1 MWREGRVTGM
11 FNIPNEEVFA
21 MCVDFCIQAE
31 AAGGGDDGHTTGR
44 KLDVDALVAASSKER
59 AERLA
64 AASPGA
70 LAAVVAAAIDALD
83 RNRINAA
90 RKILAAEED
99 ARVASERGAR
109 AAAKARDAAALA
121 ASELKDVEKELACVR
136 RELVVARELVAE
148 LQAAAVDETGERAAL
163 EARARAAESAAA
175 TARLAAREAVE
186 EAEASNRQ
194 VRKLVRDMRE
204 MAAQGVAAQARIDAL
219 EEQVGILAAAA
230 PPWFQLPASPSAQRD
245 GASSSRVVRL
255 ESPKAAGTGG
265 GPTLTDHLNHKH
277 LASMLESDAAARWGR
292 DDDGD
297 GDGDGDGDDSDSS
310 DWDP

>member
-1 MWREGRVTGM
+1 M

-44 KLDVDALVAASSKER
+44 KLDVDALVAASPKER

-99 ARVASERGAR
+99 AR
-109 AAAKARDAAALA
+109 
-121 ASELKDVEKELACVR
+121 
-136 RELVVARELVAE
+136 
-148 LQAAAVDETGERAAL
+148 AAAVDETGERAAL

-265 GPTLTDHLNHKH
+265 GPTLTDHLNHKL